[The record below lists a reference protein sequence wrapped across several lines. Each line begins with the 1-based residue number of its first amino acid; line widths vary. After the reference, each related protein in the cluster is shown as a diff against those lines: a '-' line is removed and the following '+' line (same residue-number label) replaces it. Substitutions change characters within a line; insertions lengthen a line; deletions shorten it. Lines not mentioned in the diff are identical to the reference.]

1 MDKYREISIQEVASC
16 LWKKKWF
23 IIATTV
29 VLGAIA
35 LLYTM
40 YFVTPLYQASIRLYV
55 NNSTE
60 SSTSVTTAD
69 MSASK
74 SLVDTYITILESNA
88 LLEDVIEKT
97 GENYSIGAINSMMSA
112 GAING
117 TEVFMVSI
125 TNPSPEEAA
134 KIANAIA
141 DTAPGIITDIVE
153 GSSVKIID
161 RATVPSWQISP
172 NTTRNATMGALL
184 GFLLSCLLFV
194 LIFMFDTT
202 IYTED
207 DIESFS
213 NLPIMGNFS
222 DFDQLI
228 SGKYR
233 YDSKGGRIYR

>member
-1 MDKYREISIQEVASC
+1 MDEYREISIQEVASC
-16 LWKKKWF
+16 LWNKKWF

-69 MSASK
+69 MSASQ
-74 SLVDTYITILESNA
+74 SLVDTYITILESNS

-161 RATVPSWQISP
+161 RATVPYWQISP

-184 GFLLSCLLFV
+184 GFVLSCLLFV

-213 NLPIMGNFS
+213 NLPIMGIFS
-222 DFDQLI
+222 DFDQSI

>member
-1 MDKYREISIQEVASC
+1 MDEYREISIQEVASC
-16 LWKKKWF
+16 LWNRKWF
-23 IIATTV
+23 IIVATV
-29 VLGAIA
+29 VFGVIA

-40 YFVTPLYQASIRLYV
+40 YFVTPQYQASIRLYV
-55 NNSTE
+55 NNKTE
-60 SSTSVTTAD
+60 FTTSVTTAD

-74 SLVDTYITILESNA
+74 SLVDTYITILQSNA

-125 TNPSPEEAA
+125 TNSSPEEAA

-161 RATVPSWQISP
+161 RATVPSWPVSP
-172 NTTRNATMGALL
+172 NTTRNATVGALL
-184 GFLLSCLLFV
+184 GFVLSCLIFV

-207 DIESFS
+207 DIESFCT
-213 NLPIMGNFS
+213 LPILGIFS
-222 DFDQLI
+222 DFYQ
-228 SGKYR
+228 SRSEKYR
-233 YDSKGGRIYR
+233 YDSKGGRRYK